1 MTEHVTSSGG
11 VPRGV
16 LLTDKH
22 IVFAVMTATAVGVIV
37 FLCGVFVGRGVLAA
51 RPADDLV
58 TQDGGKVMPDGASPG
73 AEDESGGGAFGDDG
87 GSLDNRPPA
96 ETGYTERLTGDPA
109 PEKLNPPRETLSLPQ
124 PPPEAPPESPVTTSP
139 QPAVSQPVTEIRPS
153 PAPGAPARVAEDP
166 GKGLYTVQV
175 ASVRLRP
182 EAARI
187 VDKLKKRGFPAY
199 LFDPAPGARSDAF
212 RVRVG
217 KYKSRQEADAMA
229 ARLQKEE
236 KYKPWI
242 TRLPS

>member
-1 MTEHVTSSGG
+1 MTERVTSSGG
-11 VPRGV
+11 APRGV

-58 TQDGGKVMPDGASPG
+58 TQDGGKVLPDGASPG
-73 AEDESGGGAFGDDG
+73 VETEPGGGAFGDDG

-96 ETGYTERLTGDPA
+96 ETGYTQRLTGDPA
-109 PEKLNPPRETLSLPQ
+109 PEKLNPLRETLSLPQ
-124 PPPEAPPESPVTTSP
+124 PPPEAPPESPVTTP
-139 QPAVSQPVTEIRPS
+139 QPASRPQVAEVRPS
-153 PAPGAPARVAEDP
+153 PAPVAAAKAAEDP
-166 GKGLYTVQV
+166 GKGPYTVQV

-187 VDKLKKRGFPAY
+187 VEKLKKKGFPAY